1 MRQVKQTLGWGGVFR
16 AFFTLMV
23 VPNFANGLPL
33 NPSNSKTFSK
43 SIQTTGR
50 RNDGDV
56 STVIDTLGKNF
67 TVHDETVLRGLEKS
81 MANRDVKEGNFSKEI
96 KSRTWPLGKEESPVT
111 HGLRSQS
118 LKRPTNY
125 LMRRQRRTLF
135 SLINTGSNSP
145 SQVKAPMT
153 QRTTANVK
161 TFLPQRR
168 RSRAALWSRRRMEDE
183 HISANILNNSITTY
197 QGLNVSSPLSLT
209 INESNS
215 SSDVNSSSQSLWSS
229 SWSSSSSSS
238 YLEDDV
244 HVNRTNDVPNTYD
257 NPRLRKNRLRG
268 FNISNLLRI
277 RKCHENL
284 TDSAEGG
291 NDTSIR
297 SRRRRGLES
306 EGCQVLHVFH
316 GYIMVDPSGLVTTTW
331 DGDDI
336 YSK

>member
-56 STVIDTLGKNF
+56 STVVDTLGKNF

-111 HGLRSQS
+111 HGLRS

-135 SLINTGSNSP
+135 SLINTRSNSP

-215 SSDVNSSSQSLWSS
+215 SSEVNSSSQSSWSS
-229 SWSSSSSSS
+229 SWSSSSSS